1 MRKLTIGILLTCFF
15 SIAANCGGD
24 GSSNSNSTSI
34 SEVGAIRDDGPVNAI
49 PEPSSL
55 LLGATGAL
63 LIGLAIRR
71 SGR

>member
-1 MRKLTIGILLTCFF
+1 MRKLMIGVLLTCFF
-15 SIAANCGGD
+15 SIAGTCGGD
-24 GSSNSNSTSI
+24 GSSNSTRN
-34 SEVGAIRDDGPVNAI
+34 VGDIEKGPVNAV

-71 SGR
+71 SRL

>member
-1 MRKLTIGILLTCFF
+1 MRKLIIGILLTCFF
-15 SIAANCGGD
+15 SIAATCGEN
-24 GSSNSNSTSI
+24 GSSARNVS
-34 SEVGAIRDDGPVNAI
+34 AIGDERPVNAV

-71 SGR
+71 SRR

>member
-1 MRKLTIGILLTCFF
+1 MRKLMIGVLLTCFF
-15 SIAANCGGD
+15 SIAGTCGGD
-24 GSSNSNSTSI
+24 GSSNSTRN
-34 SEVGAIRDDGPVNAI
+34 VGDIDREGPVNAV

-71 SGR
+71 SRL

>member
-24 GSSNSNSTSI
+24 GSSSSTST
-34 SEVGAIRDDGPVNAI
+34 SRVGAIRDDDPVNAV
-49 PEPSSL
+49 PEPSGL

>member
-24 GSSNSNSTSI
+24 GSSISTSK
-34 SEVGAIRDDGPVNAI
+34 VGAIRDDGPVNAV

-55 LLGATGAL
+55 LLGAAGAL

-71 SGR
+71 SGH

>member
-1 MRKLTIGILLTCFF
+1 MRKLIIGVLLTSFF
-15 SIAANCGGD
+15 SIAATCGED
-24 GSSNSNSTSI
+24 GSNTS
-34 SEVGAIRDDGPVNAI
+34 SVSAIGDEGPVNAV

-71 SGR
+71 SRR